1 MKKIDITRSEWTAMT
16 YYGRFEQIISW
27 LLTLA
32 ITAVIV
38 VAAYRL
44 LADIVTTLV
53 RGALDPLEHET
64 FQTIFGAIMTLL
76 IAMEFGHS
84 ILQVGSRSKSVVQV
98 RTVLLV
104 ALLALSR
111 KFIVLDL
118 HAVSAATIVA
128 LALAVLTLGAVYWL
142 LRDRVERANVRP

>member
-64 FQTIFGAIMTLL
+64 FQTIFGAMMTLL

-118 HAVSAATIVA
+118 HTVSAATIVA
-128 LALAVLTLGAVYWL
+128 LALAVLTLGVVYWL
-142 LRDRVERANVRP
+142 LRDRVEHANE